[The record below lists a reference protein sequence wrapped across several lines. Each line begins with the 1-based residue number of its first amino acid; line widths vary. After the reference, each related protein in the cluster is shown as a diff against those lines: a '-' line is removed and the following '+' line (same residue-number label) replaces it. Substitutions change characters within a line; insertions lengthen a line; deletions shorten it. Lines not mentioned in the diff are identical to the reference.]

1 MKEQALKVLLK
12 YIDNTKEANDALSE
26 LLVLFDVSG
35 SLRYSERE
43 IDFAY
48 LAGVFNVSGIDGL
61 QKEIERL
68 KGLGK
73 NPHDIIIAAREQ

>member
-1 MKEQALKVLLK
+1 MKQEINDLLLK
-12 YIDNTKEANDALSE
+12 MQTGENCIGETANY
-26 LLVLFDVSG
+26 LLDLF
-35 SLRYSERE
+35 SLCYSERE

-48 LAGVFNVSGIDGL
+48 LIGVFNVSGIDGL

-73 NPHDIIIAAREQ
+73 NPHDIIIAIRK

>member
-1 MKEQALKVLLK
+1 MEAHRPEPEESWQDRQFDENHRQVL
-12 YIDNTKEANDALSE
+12 D
-26 LLVLFDVSG
+26 LFAVSD

-43 IDFAY
+43 IDLAY
-48 LAGVFNVSGIDGL
+48 LTGVFNVSGIDGL

-73 NPHDIIIAAREQ
+73 NPHDIIIAARDQ